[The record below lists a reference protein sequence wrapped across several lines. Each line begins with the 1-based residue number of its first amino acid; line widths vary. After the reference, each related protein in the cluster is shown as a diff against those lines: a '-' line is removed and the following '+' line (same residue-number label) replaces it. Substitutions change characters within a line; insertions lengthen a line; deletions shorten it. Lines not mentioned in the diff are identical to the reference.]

1 MPMDYNNVNSPFYSE
16 TYQEFAPVQ
25 NWMADE
31 LADLRLD
38 FRGVATNGADALYV
52 AVEDSAGKVA
62 VVTHS
67 DPAAVKLTTWTEWK
81 IPLSSLTGVNL
92 AKVKRMYIGVG
103 DRTAPT
109 KGGAGRMYIDDIRVS
124 KP

>member
-16 TYQEFAPVQ
+16 AYQEFAPVQ
-25 NWMADE
+25 NWTVSE

-38 FRGVATNGADALYV
+38 FRGVATNGAGALYV
-52 AVEDSAGKVA
+52 VVEDSAGKAA
-62 VVTHS
+62 VVTNS
-67 DPAAVKLTTWTEWK
+67 DPAAVTLTTWTEWK

-103 DRTAPT
+103 DRQSPA
-109 KGGAGRMYIDDIRVS
+109 KGGAGHIYIDDIRVS
-124 KP
+124 K